1 MSYYHLNYWYI
12 NLHFSRKIKESW
24 IKECVFYKVRYRN
37 QLCKYFELKK
47 FNIKN
52 APSPLKNELFFIM
65 NNLYSIS
72 SLYMFF
78 FPEKY
83 IKNKLLNIYFYNYS
97 LLLHLLQNL
106 CIYLNLKINN
116 ISSFFFEKFQTT
128 LSNNDR

>member
-1 MSYYHLNYWYI
+1 
-12 NLHFSRKIKESW
+12 
-24 IKECVFYKVRYRN
+24 
-37 QLCKYFELKK
+37 
-47 FNIKN
+47 
-52 APSPLKNELFFIM
+52 
-65 NNLYSIS
+65 
-72 SLYMFF
+72 MFF